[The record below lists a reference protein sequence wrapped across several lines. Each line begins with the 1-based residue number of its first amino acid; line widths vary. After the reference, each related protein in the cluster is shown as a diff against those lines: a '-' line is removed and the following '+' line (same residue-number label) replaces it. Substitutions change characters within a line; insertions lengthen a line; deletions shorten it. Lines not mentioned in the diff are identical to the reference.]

1 MRLYHSP
8 ASPFVRKVLVCAHEL
23 GLAERIET
31 LPSAAHPIDTD
42 RTIAAD
48 NPLGQVPTFYADD
61 GRTLFDSRVIC
72 EYLDALPGGGRMFPA
87 GEAHWTALV
96 RQSAGDGLLDAALLA
111 RYDAVVRPAEL
122 RWEPWTGGQ
131 MNKIARTLDYM
142 EAEADALAG
151 TVDIGTITYGCALGY
166 LDFRF
171 ADLGW
176 RPTRP
181 RLAAWFAAFGE
192 RPSMAATRPPQ
203 G

>member
-23 GLAERIET
+23 GLAERIEN

-72 EYLDALPGGGRMFPA
+72 EYLDALAGGGRMFPA
-87 GEAHWTALV
+87 GDAHWTALV

-111 RYDAVVRPAEL
+111 RYDAVVRPAEF

-192 RPSMAATRPPQ
+192 RPSMVATRPPQ

>member
-1 MRLYHSP
+1 MRLFHSP

-23 GLAERIET
+23 GLADRIET

-87 GEAHWTALV
+87 GDAHWTALV

-111 RYDAVVRPAEL
+111 RYDTVVRPAEL
-122 RWEPWTGGQ
+122 RWEPWIGGQ

-176 RPTRP
+176 RPSRP
-181 RLAAWFAAFGE
+181 KLADWYARFGE
-192 RPSMAATRPPQ
+192 RPSMAATRPPAA
-203 G
+203 